1 MGTRERGR
9 NRGNYDFGEDVM
21 TAFLFYFLAALIV
34 FSALSVVLH
43 TNPLYSALSLVVTM
57 VSLAFMYFL
66 LQAPFIAAVQLI
78 VYAGAVM
85 VLFVMVIMLFD
96 IQKETEAFSGGMYSW
111 VFKGWVTMSI
121 LGAVIGAIGNSWTLV
136 PQVAPQPASSA
147 FDVSSTKAL
156 AVELFTKYVF
166 AFEALGILL
175 LLIAVGVVAVSRT
188 KGGTHAP

>member
-1 MGTRERGR
+1 
-9 NRGNYDFGEDVM
+9 M
-21 TAFLFYFLAALIV
+21 TAFLFYFLAAIIV

-43 TNPLYSALSLVVTM
+43 SNPIYSALSLVVTM
-57 VSLAFMYFL
+57 VCLSFVYFL

-96 IQKETEAFSGGMYSW
+96 LKKETEAFTGGMYSW
-111 VFKGWVTMSI
+111 LFKGWVTLSI
-121 LGAVIGAIGNSWTLV
+121 LGALIGAIGNSWTLV
-136 PQVAPQPASSA
+136 PQVATVSQSSA
-147 FDVSSTKAL
+147 LDVASTKAL
-156 AVELFTKYVF
+156 AIELFTKYVF